1 MIELVELKPGLKFP
15 ASVLPMMFVEP
26 KDVLWFAKLYR
37 LDAVQLARLM
47 RRALPNHELVQVL
60 TEGDHS
66 IELQDYLVEIGFDE
80 YVEDGSVS
88 FYQGPPP
95 NADLLG
101 DLWEDLEVQ
110 VAASIQEVADVLGS
124 SIGRMPGKQGRMVLQ
139 QMRVLNRQRPVLGD
153 VRALVQH
160 ETHPDNAVVLD
171 VSGSMSEG
179 TIEKIV
185 EPVVSLGYMA
195 DAHLVIVSN
204 TATHWGPGEYTVD
217 AVMEAAEF
225 GGTHYETLAPLF
237 ERDWG
242 TVVTIA
248 DYDSSWSAKGALASC
263 NGSIQQVL
271 DISLVNSPT
280 FLAECLGQLAA
291 EVRPLMIAS
300 TNYVLD

>member
-1 MIELVELKPGLKFP
+1 
-15 ASVLPMMFVEP
+15 
-26 KDVLWFAKLYR
+26 
-37 LDAVQLARLM
+37 
-47 RRALPNHELVQVL
+47 
-60 TEGDHS
+60 
-66 IELQDYLVEIGFDE
+66 
-80 YVEDGSVS
+80 
-88 FYQGPPP
+88 
-95 NADLLG
+95 
-101 DLWEDLEVQ
+101 
-110 VAASIQEVADVLGS
+110 
-124 SIGRMPGKQGRMVLQ
+124 
-139 QMRVLNRQRPVLGD
+139 
-153 VRALVQH
+153 
-160 ETHPDNAVVLD
+160 
-171 VSGSMSEG
+171 MSES

-185 EPVVSLGYMA
+185 EPVVGLGYMA